1 MDDRPLPDQRP
12 DRRARFKDGLLSVV
26 RSLWFFFSFLLYGI
40 GLVFLYLGRGLIILS
55 RWETPPSATTF
66 PGARPPAPP
75 GRGRQS
81 TRPPTSRPLP
91 PPPAMRI
98 APCRPT
104 IPSSA

>member
-40 GLVFLYLGRGLIILS
+40 GLVFLYLGRGLITLS

-66 PGARPPAPP
+66 PGARPPGAPWP
-75 GRGRQS
+75 GAS
-81 TRPPTSRPLP
+81 VDPPTH
-91 PPPAMRI
+91 
-98 APCRPT
+98 
-104 IPSSA
+104 

>member
-40 GLVFLYLGRGLIILS
+40 GLVFLYLGRGLITLS

-75 GRGRQS
+75 WPGAS
-81 TRPPTSRPLP
+81 VDPPTH
-91 PPPAMRI
+91 
-98 APCRPT
+98 
-104 IPSSA
+104 